1 MSANSDDKLPEE
13 SSTSGVS
20 NNDPPQSE
28 STSEDVGDEP
38 AEDGSS
44 KDELDELITGPQS
57 ESDLADAL
65 ISGII
70 IVASI
75 LFYIESLEFGDQSLG
90 SEDPG
95 VAFWPQIVLIIIILF
110 ASLNLG
116 FIVWRNREELRFDK
130 DAVSELLE
138 SLRPGGIDTE
148 TRQFGVAIVLT
159 GLYLAVLTD
168 LGYLLATA
176 AFLALFL
183 WNLEYRAIVKNV
195 IFSIVITLFTFILF
209 SNFMNIALPFGSGPF
224 RELAIFI
231 DSLI

>member
-1 MSANSDDKLPEE
+1 MSADSDDELP
-13 SSTSGVS
+13 G
-20 NNDPPQSE
+20 DG
-28 STSEDVGDEP
+28 STSEAVGDEP
-38 AEDGSS
+38 SEDGSS
-44 KDELDELITGPQS
+44 SDELGELIGGPQS

-75 LFYIESLEFGDQSLG
+75 LFYIESLEFGDQALG
-90 SEDPG
+90 SADPG
-95 VAFWPQIVLIIIILF
+95 VAFWPQIVLAIIIFF

-116 FIVWRNREELRFDK
+116 FIVWRNRDELRFDEE
-130 DAVSELLE
+130 AVSELLE

-168 LGYLLATA
+168 VGYLLATA
-176 AFLALFL
+176 AFLSLFL
-183 WNLEYRAIVKNV
+183 WNLEYRAVVKN
-195 IFSIVITLFTFILF
+195 IAFSIVVTLFTFILF

-231 DSLI
+231 DTLI